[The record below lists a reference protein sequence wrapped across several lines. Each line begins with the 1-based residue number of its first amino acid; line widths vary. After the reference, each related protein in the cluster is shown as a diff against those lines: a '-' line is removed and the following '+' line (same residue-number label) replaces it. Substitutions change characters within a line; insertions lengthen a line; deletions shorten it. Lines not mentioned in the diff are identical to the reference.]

1 MTKWKNKQ
9 KTEKWTIYNIVLLLK
24 NEKTQKDWNKL
35 KNKLENNL
43 KQFKKFNQNT
53 KTEKTHQK

>member
-43 KQFKKFNQNT
+43 KQFKKFKQNT